1 MTEHAV
7 REIDEQLSAFGWTY
21 NPASERFENRE
32 AQPVEWADIMFA
44 VPDLSLND
52 LMAYEERK
60 QRAWRRAG
68 RKAAAA

>member
-21 NPASERFENRE
+21 NPASERFENRD
-32 AQPVEWADIMFA
+32 AQPVEWEDVLIA
-44 VPDLSLND
+44 VPDLSVND
-52 LMAYEERK
+52 LVSYEGLK
-60 QRAWRRAG
+60 QRSWRRAR